1 MASSL
6 DEEHINPTDLEG
18 LYAENASL
26 GSGSFGVVQRVSWRK
41 TPCAGK
47 IAHPSIDPVQKT
59 LFLRELKLMAKIRHP
74 NIVQFLGF
82 VEEPFVIV
90 MELVPNGDLR
100 SYWRSHKLSCGHK
113 TTICIEVLRAVA
125 YLHNRKPSSIVHRD
139 IKPSN
144 VLITRS
150 GVAKLTDFGLGRIYR
165 GEGLDG
171 SKHGPFCPSDIA
183 VPSTEPEQQEKQ
195 VAPSPPESPSARRRK
210 GRATHEGRLIDHATT
225 VVGTEPYMAPE
236 AASPHYTEKIDIYSA
251 AVTFYELFEQANF
264 DKGMPFAWAI
274 APVKVRSL
282 IRIMGDADPAER
294 PSALANIDAFTA
306 TGLARAPHVSKSC
319 AIC

>member
-1 MASSL
+1 MLLA
-6 DEEHINPTDLEG
+6 DIEG
-18 LYAENASL
+18 MHVANNRL
-26 GSGSFGVVQRVSWRK
+26 GSGSFGEVRRVMWRK
-41 TPCAGK
+41 TPCAAK
-47 IAHPSIDPVQKT
+47 IAHSTMDPQQKA
-59 LFLRELKLMAKIRHP
+59 LFLRELKLMARIRHP

-90 MELVPNGDLR
+90 MELIPNGDLR
-100 SYWRSHKLSCGHK
+100 SYWRSHKMSSGHK
-113 TTICIEVLRAVA
+113 TMICIEVMRALG

-171 SKHGPFCPSDIA
+171 SKHGECRAVEIA
-183 VPSTEPEQQEKQ
+183 LDPCTDSQQERQ
-195 VAPSPPESPSARRRK
+195 CSPSVNRSRTRV
-210 GRATHEGRLIDHATT
+210 GRASHEARAIERATT

-236 AASPHYTEKIDIYSA
+236 AASAHYTEKIDIYSS

-264 DKGMPFAWAI
+264 DKDRPFAWAV
-274 APVKVRSL
+274 APVKVRQI
-282 IRIMGDADPAER
+282 IRQMGDPDPAER
-294 PSALANIDAFTA
+294 PSALANINAFTE
-306 TGLARAPHVSKSC
+306 TGLARAPVTGRVCS
-319 AIC
+319 IC